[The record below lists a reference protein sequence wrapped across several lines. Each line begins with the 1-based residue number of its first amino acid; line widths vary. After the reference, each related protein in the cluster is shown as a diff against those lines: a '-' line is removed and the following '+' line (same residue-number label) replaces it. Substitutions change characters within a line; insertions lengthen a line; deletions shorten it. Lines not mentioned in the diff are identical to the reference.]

1 MTKKKIELNTE
12 EKSQETFR
20 EKFDK
25 KEDAIRKKYWYRCNR
40 VTAYLIDLLIVLVLT
55 TLLAESSI
63 TNPYKG
69 NALSSYDEFKTVYNA
84 ELAKREN
91 KVVDKN
97 ELESMIKSIAKPYRI
112 YTIRSNF
119 ASYLWY
125 IVIIIFYFGFF
136 QYYNNG
142 QSIGKKLYKLKVVD
156 KNDKKA
162 SLKQML
168 VRNIFGGNT
177 FIFGNN
183 LIILLSLLTMVF
195 VKNPVHFVYI
205 YTVVTGLGFIF
216 DAVFIILFL
225 FKKNARSLDDLVGG
239 TKVIETPMKKDLK

>member
-1 MTKKKIELNTE
+1 MANNNKELNTE
-12 EKSQETFR
+12 EKNKDTFG
-20 EKFDK
+20 EKFSR
-25 KEDAIRKKYWYRCNR
+25 KEETIRRKYWYRCNR
-40 VTAYLIDLLIVLVLT
+40 ITAYLIDLLIVLVLT

-63 TNPYKG
+63 TNPYKE
-69 NALSSYDEFKTVYNA
+69 NVKSSYEEFKTVYNL
-84 ELAKREN
+84 EVEKIEN
-91 KVVDKN
+91 KDLNKKD
-97 ELESMIKSIAKPYRI
+97 LESMIKSIAKPYRI

-125 IVIIIFYFGFF
+125 LVILFFYLGFF

-142 QSIGKKLYKLKVVD
+142 QSLGKKFYRLKVVD

-183 LIILLSLLTMVF
+183 VVILLSLLTMVF
-195 VKNPVHFVYI
+195 VKNPVLFVYI
-205 YTVVTGLGFIF
+205 YTIVTGLGFIM
-216 DAVFIILFL
+216 DAIFIILFL
-225 FKKNARSLDDLVGG
+225 FKKNARSLDDLIGG
-239 TKVIETPMKKDLK
+239 TKVIETTMKKDLK